1 MREYDVSG
9 GFLVKQT
16 TQRFLLVFAAAV
28 AVLMIAVPMFAHH
41 GTAAFDTTKMVT
53 VKGTVT
59 EFVFLNPHVQIY
71 FDVKNDKGEMEKW
84 QGELTAPN
92 KLARAGWTK
101 KTLKPGDTVEVSG
114 FRVVSGGNTLWIRKL
129 VDPNG
134 ESLPLFE
141 D

>member
-1 MREYDVSG
+1 MK
-9 GFLVKQT
+9 LLA
-16 TQRFLLVFAAAV
+16 QRFALVLVATAALLAV
-28 AVLMIAVPMFAHH
+28 AVPMFAHH
-41 GTAAFDTTKMVT
+41 GTAAFDTSKMVT

-59 EFVFLNPHVQIY
+59 EFVFLNPHCQVY
-71 FDVKNDKGEMEKW
+71 FEVKNEKGETEKW

-101 KTLKPGDTVEVSG
+101 KTLQPGDQIEVSG
-114 FRVVSGGNTLWIRKL
+114 FRVASGANTLWLRKV
-129 VDPNG
+129 VDAKG

>member
-1 MREYDVSG
+1 MKLLQ
-9 GFLVKQT
+9 GFLIVS
-16 TQRFLLVFAAAV
+16 AAA
-28 AVLMIAVPMFAHH
+28 AALLLATPMFAHH
-41 GTAAFDTTKMVT
+41 GTAAFDTSKPVT

-59 EFVFLNPHVQIY
+59 EFVFLNPHCQVY
-71 FDVKNDKGEMEKW
+71 FDVKNEKGEMEKW

-101 KTLKPGDTVEVSG
+101 KTLQPGDQIEATG
-114 FRVVSGGNTLWIRKL
+114 FRLASGANTLWLRKV
-129 VDPNG
+129 VDKNG

>member
-1 MREYDVSG
+1 M
-9 GFLVKQT
+9 KQLT
-16 TQRFLLVFAAAV
+16 HRFLLVFAIVTAIFAV
-28 AVLMIAVPMFAHH
+28 AAPVFAHH
-41 GTAAFDTTKMVT
+41 GTAAFDTSKPVT

-59 EFVFLNPHVQIY
+59 EFVFLNPHVQVY
-71 FDVKNDKGEMEKW
+71 LDVKNEKGEVEKW

-101 KTLKPGDTVEVSG
+101 KTLQPGDMIEITG
-114 FRVVSGGNTLWIRKL
+114 FRVASGGNTLWIRKL
-129 VDPNG
+129 VDAHG

>member
-1 MREYDVSG
+1 
-9 GFLVKQT
+9 VKLL
-16 TQRFLLVFAAAV
+16 TQRFLLILAAAAALMVV
-28 AVLMIAVPMFAHH
+28 ATPMFAHH
-41 GTAAFDTTKMVT
+41 GTAAFDTSKPVT

-59 EFVFLNPHVQIY
+59 EFVFLNPHVQVY
-71 FDVKNDKGEMEKW
+71 FEVKNDKGEMEKW

-101 KTLKPGDTVEVSG
+101 KTLQPGDQIEATG
-114 FRVVSGGNTLWIRKL
+114 FRLASGANTLWLRKL
-129 VDPNG
+129 VDKNG

>member
-1 MREYDVSG
+1 MKLS
-9 GFLVKQT
+9 
-16 TQRFLLVFAAAV
+16 TQRLLLVLAIASAL
-28 AVLMIAVPMFAHH
+28 LMGVTLFAHH
-41 GTAAFDTTKMVT
+41 GTAAFDISKPVT

-59 EFVFLNPHVQIY
+59 EFVFLNPHVQVY
-71 FDVKNDKGEMEKW
+71 FEVKNDKGEVEKW

-101 KTLKPGDTVEVSG
+101 KSLQPGDPIEATG
-114 FRVVSGGNTLWIRKL
+114 FRLASGANTLWLRKL
-129 VDPNG
+129 VDKNG